1 MENRHRESVSEISG
15 GAGRAGVKAAC
26 RVARVRLFA
35 NLYWDHPV
43 VVSEVLS
50 SSSLIDTNRSLADFP
65 LTALMFF
72 FSRRSGW
79 LNSSLFRK
87 DLRSLIH
94 LFVIN
99 ANADDGSPSAHGQSA
114 VPGHPDQREDDF
126 GHLH

>member
-94 LFVIN
+94 LLLQRGTHAPVYPIKN
-99 ANADDGSPSAHGQSA
+99 DGITASPLVNCVLKLA
-114 VPGHPDQREDDF
+114 
-126 GHLH
+126 